1 MFNFNSTQKFYINL
15 DRRPDRRAD
24 MEQKFNQ
31 LGIDVQRWRAV
42 DSREVHIP
50 SDSAKCKFDNA
61 NAIYACALSH
71 ISLIRHA
78 QQEKMEYVVIFED
91 DIEFAP
97 NFMEGVN
104 KIGGYWDMFMLGGHG
119 GERYV
124 RKRYFRVEHCAG
136 TYGYIVKH
144 TAYEYILR
152 NWNYHYGWDEF
163 LGDFAQIKLTV
174 KAKIPWLVN
183 TFPNFSDVAGHY
195 VEYDLS

>member
-1 MFNFNSTQKFYINL
+1 
-15 DRRPDRRAD
+15 

-42 DSREVHIP
+42 DSREVQIP

-97 NFMEGVN
+97 NFIEEVN
-104 KIGGYWDMFMLGGHG
+104 KIGDDWDMFMLGGHG
-119 GERYV
+119 GY
-124 RKRYFRVEHCAG
+124 RKPRGDYFIVKECAG
-136 TYGYIVKH
+136 TYGYVVNEVSFPH
-144 TAYEYILR
+144 ILSSWSY
-152 NWNYHYGWDEF
+152 NLGIDELYGSW
-163 LGDFAQIKLTV
+163 LQKVLTV